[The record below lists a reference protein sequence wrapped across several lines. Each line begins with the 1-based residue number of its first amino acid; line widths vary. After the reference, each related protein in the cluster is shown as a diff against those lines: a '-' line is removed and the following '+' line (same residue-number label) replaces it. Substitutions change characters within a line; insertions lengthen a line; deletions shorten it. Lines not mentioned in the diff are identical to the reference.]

1 MNFYIVFCK
10 TRKKFDKFIKINRI
24 RNKVIVDIKEI
35 KNEENII
42 INNKNKDYF
51 NLMIYTKISHAMQ
64 KGKSIYYIP
73 DFTNKDIDVKQ
84 VYSVKNVFN
93 DFDFEFNALVFFKE
107 FINDNNIKDDI
118 FDNLDLF
125 DNSQL
130 IEDY

>member
-73 DFTNKDIDVKQ
+73 DFSNKDIDVKQ